1 MKTED
6 TKIPLI
12 TLFILTVTSFVPI
25 GQLIMLQGQGI
36 FLYPFEQLFATT
48 EMNVLNNVNLIAGIL
63 TVTAFY
69 FSKKTGLKILWTF
82 LTVFFFMAYLTFLPE
97 STNYENYPYFVPIM
111 VIGILVT
118 LPLII
123 VGLIKEKIKS
133 LSTTSSKKT

>member
-1 MKTED
+1 MTTED

-12 TLFILTVTSFVPI
+12 TLLILTVSSFVPV
-25 GQLIMLQGQGI
+25 GQLIMLQGQGL
-36 FLYPFEQLFATT
+36 FLYPFEKLFATT

-69 FSKKTGLKILWTF
+69 FAKRKGLKILWTV
-82 LTVFFFMAYLTFLPE
+82 LTVFFFMAYLTFLTE
-97 STNYENYPYFVPIM
+97 STNYEEYPYFLPIM

-123 VGLIKEKIKS
+123 VGLIKEKIKKP
-133 LSTTSSKKT
+133 THNIG